1 MEYMLA
7 VSKIEKESAMVSLM
21 RFQRLWKGTD
31 RIDRKFDE
39 TELKTVSHSCYL
51 LGKASAAS
59 SCRRTSLSWSI
70 ACINLGR

>member
-7 VSKIEKESAMVSLM
+7 VSRMVEELAMVSLM

-31 RIDRKFDE
+31 CIDRKFDE
-39 TELKTVSHSCYL
+39 TKLKTVSRSCYL
-51 LGKASAAS
+51 LGKASAVS
-59 SCRRTSLSWSI
+59 SCRRTSLSWSV